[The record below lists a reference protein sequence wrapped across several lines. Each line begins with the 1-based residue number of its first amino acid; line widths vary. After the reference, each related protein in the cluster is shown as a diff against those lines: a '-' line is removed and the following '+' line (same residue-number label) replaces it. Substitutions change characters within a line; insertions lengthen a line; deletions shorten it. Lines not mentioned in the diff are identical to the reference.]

1 MGGTYQSK
9 RIPVCGPPSVR
20 RYQCFDRYRGIPIG
34 TASDFDHYR
43 GIPVYSEQDIS
54 KMPPELG
61 NALSHERETVDDPE
75 IRKQSL
81 EALYLISLQ
90 VPYIVTY
97 CLDFGPSGSVKTQIS
112 SG

>member
-9 RIPVCGPPSVR
+9 RIPVRGPPSVR

-43 GIPVYSEQDIS
+43 GIPVGTPWCGRMVFSTE
-54 KMPPELG
+54 
-61 NALSHERETVDDPE
+61 
-75 IRKQSL
+75 
-81 EALYLISLQ
+81 LQ